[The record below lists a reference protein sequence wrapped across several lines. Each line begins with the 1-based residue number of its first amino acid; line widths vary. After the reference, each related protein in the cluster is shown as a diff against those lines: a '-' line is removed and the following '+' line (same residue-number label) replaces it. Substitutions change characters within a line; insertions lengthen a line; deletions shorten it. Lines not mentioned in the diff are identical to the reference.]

1 MTSASSGP
9 WQAFCDAALVGTG
22 AGCRNQGF
30 PSCVAQDQFF
40 DFASTMVNTGPDA
53 FFARIGRSALVN
65 TMVLPGASYGLKRVR
80 LPCPHMTGFIFWIAA
95 LAGVC
100 SDCSETRQ

>member
-1 MTSASSGP
+1 MLRR
-9 WQAFCDAALVGTG
+9 WALDSL
-22 AGCRNQGF
+22 QGHDS
-30 PSCVAQDQFF
+30 PSRVVQDQFF

-80 LPCPHMTGFIFWIAA
+80 SPCGPDT
-95 LAGVC
+95 
-100 SDCSETRQ
+100 